1 LVELSHLTLIIIF
14 QVMFVLFVF
23 VIFLVFLLRSK
34 NTNIEKLIIKAGKHE
49 EESPIASVKFY
60 LTAEAKITELRFN
73 QLYSKEDL
81 EEQDFTEPD
90 WLILRKHFLEI
101 EKEFLLNEER
111 VDSFW
116 VDVGDRFKALLK
128 RHHLVK
134 RIKSVNINPNDSED
148 QVSLKNLLN
157 LQFDALEN
165 ISTDLANAKTEE
177 EIDELKNKLSTAI
190 RTHTEL
196 SHCVNMIG
204 DENEFLRRQINELV
218 KRPV

>member
-1 LVELSHLTLIIIF
+1 MVELNYFTLIIIF
-14 QVMFVLFVF
+14 QVMFVLFVL
-23 VIFLVFLLRSK
+23 VIFLFFLLRSK
-34 NTNIEKLIIKAGKHE
+34 NTNIEKLIVKAGKHE

-81 EEQDFTEPD
+81 EKQEFTEPD
-90 WLILRKHFLEI
+90 WLVLRQHFLEI

-116 VDVGDRFKALLK
+116 VGVGDRLKALLK
-128 RHHLVK
+128 KHHLVK
-134 RIKSVNINPNDSED
+134 RIKSVNINPGDSED

-165 ISTDLANAKTEE
+165 ISTELAGEKTEE
-177 EIDELKNKLSTAI
+177 EITELKNKLLIAI

-204 DENEFLRRQINELV
+204 DENDFLHRQVNELT